1 MTRGARRASEP
12 RASGLGT
19 QLALAVVAGLLLG
32 ASGWGAYALAVGM
45 SEVSQRN
52 RRFQPDT
59 LELSRGDMVRF
70 LNDDGDLIHHVQLN
84 SDGFGFDSGEQP
96 SATRTDVRFTKAGSF
111 TVLCGI
117 HPRMRLTVNVR

>member
-1 MTRGARRASEP
+1 MTRRASEP
-12 RASGLGT
+12 QTSGLGK
-19 QLALAVVAGLLLG
+19 QLALAVAAGLLLG
-32 ASGWGAYALAVGM
+32 ASGWGVHAFAAGM
-45 SEVSQRN
+45 LEVSQRN
-52 RRFQPDT
+52 RRFQPDVI
-59 LELSRGDMVRF
+59 ELSRGDVVRF

-117 HPRMRLTVNVR
+117 HPKMRLAVTVR

>member
-1 MTRGARRASEP
+1 MDEKRRGTIRSGAGRRLVP
-12 RASGLGT
+12 T
-19 QLALAVVAGLLLG
+19 LAACVLLG
-32 ASGWGAYALAVGM
+32 ASGWGLHAFAAGLVEVG
-45 SEVSQRN
+45 QRN

-70 LNDDGDLIHHVQLN
+70 VNDDGDLIHHVQLQ

-96 SATRTDVRFTKAGSF
+96 SGTKTDVRFTKAGSF

-117 HPRMRLTVNVR
+117 HPRMKLAVTVR